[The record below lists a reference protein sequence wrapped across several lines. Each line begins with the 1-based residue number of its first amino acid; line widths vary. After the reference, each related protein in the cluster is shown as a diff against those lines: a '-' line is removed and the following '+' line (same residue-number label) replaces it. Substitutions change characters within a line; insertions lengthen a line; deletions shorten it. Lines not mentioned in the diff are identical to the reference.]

1 MNYFSSFFWGLVEE
15 IFDFEQVVINLFFYL
30 VQGCYKHSE
39 QI

>member
-1 MNYFSSFFWGLVEE
+1 MFLVFLGSLVEE